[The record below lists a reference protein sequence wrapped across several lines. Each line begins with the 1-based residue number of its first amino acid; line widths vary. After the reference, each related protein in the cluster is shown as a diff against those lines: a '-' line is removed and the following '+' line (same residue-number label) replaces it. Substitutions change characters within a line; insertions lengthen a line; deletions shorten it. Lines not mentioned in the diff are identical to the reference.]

1 MACRR
6 EFLGFP
12 VIYFYDIN
20 STSSDRRIYT
30 HPRFARL
37 GIFSFPQVWQA
48 WVTVLA
54 AICGTHV
61 TLASLLWLVCVGCFY
76 KFHNAIIPIIRFH
89 DRLCSDQ

>member
-30 HPRFARL
+30 HPRVAGLDIFAPA
-37 GIFSFPQVWQA
+37 S
-48 WVTVLA
+48 
-54 AICGTHV
+54 
-61 TLASLLWLVCVGCFY
+61 LASLGYCLGCNLLLSC
-76 KFHNAIIPIIRFH
+76 H
-89 DRLCSDQ
+89 LG

>member
-30 HPRFARL
+30 HPRVAGL

-54 AICGTHV
+54 AICGSHV

-76 KFHNAIIPIIRFH
+76 KFHNAIIPIVRFH
-89 DRLCSDQ
+89 DRLCIN